1 LITELKDKEKEVSMY
16 EAEIKGRHNTIDKR
30 QLKVDKLNRIWAQLK
45 DAGVDE
51 NSGPMEAKRANIQKE
66 KENLEESII
75 RI

>member
-1 LITELKDKEKEVSMY
+1 MY

-51 NSGPMEAKRANIQKE
+51 NSGQMEDKRANIQKE